1 MINALQIGPGVTV
14 HWLAISKVAK
24 NSYLIKGGSHLHF
37 SNGRDA
43 NFTLAFVG
51 GPSFRIMSVNYA
63 WEFFADSSYPF
74 LLCTLHTSASSIL
87 RGSNMYVV
95 VVIFCVLGLLVR
107 SSSTQGFTSFF
118 GITREKFDT
127 TNNPEIIRH
136 LPFILFNF
144 FSHEVST
151 QNS

>member
-1 MINALQIGPGVTV
+1 
-14 HWLAISKVAK
+14 
-24 NSYLIKGGSHLHF
+24 
-37 SNGRDA
+37 
-43 NFTLAFVG
+43 
-51 GPSFRIMSVNYA
+51 
-63 WEFFADSSYPF
+63 
-74 LLCTLHTSASSIL
+74 
-87 RGSNMYVV
+87 MYVV

-144 FSHEVST
+144 FFHMRSRHKILKNAWKAVILMKRLYDAILAMPVEINEKPSFGRH
-151 QNS
+151 SDWK